1 MGSVTRNAT
10 SSWSDDAHVKS
21 LGVRQGFGRGGWGG
35 RTGGTTAVG
44 RRRRKDGAG
53 AYVNPKM

>member
-21 LGVRQGFGRGGWGG
+21 LGVRQGFGRGG
-35 RTGGTTAVG
+35 TGGMTAVG
-44 RRRRKDGAG
+44 RRRRKDGG
-53 AYVNPKM
+53 GEYVNPKM